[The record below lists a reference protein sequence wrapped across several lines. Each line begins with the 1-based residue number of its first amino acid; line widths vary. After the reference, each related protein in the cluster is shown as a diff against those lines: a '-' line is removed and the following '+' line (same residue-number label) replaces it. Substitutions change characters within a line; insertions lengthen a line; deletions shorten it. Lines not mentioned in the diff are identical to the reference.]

1 MQPIYIV
8 LIVIVCLAVL
18 LGIIYSAGSRLMD
31 MFQKYDKVPTRQGIN
46 TVALLYFLRDTFELD
61 FDIRRIHGK
70 LTDCYIPSKKIIAVS
85 DATFNNSSVA
95 AVAIVSHEVGHA
107 IQHKKS
113 TFLFNLHRF
122 VGGVVSI
129 FGRLVVPT
137 AIASLVFIL
146 LGQYT
151 SYALIALYIAAG
163 ILVAGI
169 LFKLFTIPIEYS
181 ASSIALGFL
190 KDYQILNDEELKIAK
205 KFTDAAAFT
214 YVAEFIKDILGLN
227 LFRRRN

>member
-18 LGIIYSAGSRLMD
+18 FGVIFSAGSRLMD
-31 MFQKYDKVPTRQGIN
+31 MFSKYDKMPTRNGIN

-61 FDIRRIHGK
+61 FDIRRIRGK
-70 LTDCYIPSKKIIAVS
+70 LTDCYIPSKKIIALS

-95 AVAIVSHEVGHA
+95 AVAVVSHEVGHA
-107 IQHKKS
+107 IQHKNNVV
-113 TFLFNLHRF
+113 LFNFHRF
-122 VGGVVSI
+122 VGGLVSI
-129 FGRLVVPT
+129 FGRLVIPT
-137 AIASLVFIL
+137 AVVSLVLIL

-163 ILVAGI
+163 VLVAGI
-169 LFKLFTIPIEYS
+169 LFKLFTIPMEYS
-181 ASSIALGFL
+181 ASSIALSFL

-205 KFTDAAAFT
+205 KFTNAAAFT

-227 LFRRRN
+227 LFRRRS